1 MKIAMEY
8 RLTDSSEQVYKKK
21 LRRWEV
27 WKNNVRGRVVEL
39 DAIPEE
45 VWPSHHNETNSTAFE
60 FSAYVPRTA
69 QDLNQ
74 DDEETEFIKDGFGLP
89 NIHPQTALEP
99 CSVEYLF
106 RQTQSYYSWF
116 FTQPASETDLNYNSI
131 ASNVFDNILLG
142 RSNLTSDPRSG
153 FACLNK
159 ACTNVQ
165 ALLRHPHLRM
175 VSNLLSHCS
184 YTEAW
189 KDHNRVRH
197 RLIQYFV
204 MMAQQELG
212 LSHPLSKIGNLLL
225 ADDDLR
231 EARPRSTKLL
241 LDAAKHNF
249 SSSSGTLLSVQ
260 SVTATDYIRMGDY
273 AAAEDLLGRVITQAS
288 TRTPPIN
295 NIEHIRHA
303 RYVLGSVYLYQG
315 KLECAEREWL
325 NVMDMCVKADEDAQH
340 LMDEYHMCYRRL
352 GLLYERQG
360 RLEKSEHFFRQA
372 IKRSIRIFGE
382 EDPATMRCLESLKGI
397 LVKQGKDQEVRRLEE
412 EYGMVLESLKG
423 YQLGAG
429 CQLGGEG
436 LLSRL

>member
-1 MKIAMEY
+1 MIAQK
-8 RLTDSSEQVYKKK
+8 LTESSEQAYKKK

-27 WKNNVRGRVVEL
+27 WKNNVRGRVVDL
-39 DAIPEE
+39 DPSAEE
-45 VWPSHHNETNSTAFE
+45 TLSHHHTTANSTSLD
-60 FSAYVPRTA
+60 FSAYLPRTA

-74 DDEETEFIKDGFGLP
+74 ESPATEFIRDEFVIP
-89 NIHPQTALEP
+89 NTYPQAAFEP

-116 FTQPASETDLNYNSI
+116 FTQPPSETDLNYNSI

-142 RSNLTSDPRSG
+142 RSKLTYDPRSG

-159 ACTNVQ
+159 ACNNVQ

-175 VSNLLSHCS
+175 VSHLLSHCS

-197 RLIQYFV
+197 RLIQHFV
-204 MMAQQELG
+204 RMAQQELG
-212 LSHPLSKIGNLLL
+212 PSHPLPKIGHLLL
-225 ADDDLR
+225 ADNDLR

-241 LDAAKHNF
+241 LDATEHKLP
-249 SSSSGTLLSVQ
+249 SSSGTLLSVQ

-273 AAAEDLLGRVITQAS
+273 DAAEDLLGRVITQAS
-288 TRTPPIN
+288 VETPPTN

-315 KLECAEREWL
+315 KLESAEREWL
-325 NVMDMCVKADEDAQH
+325 NVMDMCVKADEDAQN
-340 LMDEYHMCYRRL
+340 LTDEYHMCYRRL

-360 RLEKSEHFFRQA
+360 RLGKSEHFFRQA

-382 EDPATMRCLESLKGI
+382 EDPATMRCLENLKGI
-397 LVKQGKDQEVRRLEE
+397 LVKQGKDEEVQRLEE

-423 YQLGAG
+423 YQLGAAS
-429 CQLGGEG
+429 QSGGEG
-436 LLSRL
+436 FMSRL